1 MPGET
6 NTNNN
11 LLNQGGIQVSDNT
24 QTQTSSAAT
33 DSTQT
38 QTDAIIDMV
47 NQLNKPTESDT
58 QNLDVLL
65 QDPKLQA
72 EFDKK
77 LEKAINKAIKTK
89 DQEYQKR
96 EAALQASI
104 TTEKD
109 KMRENLLEEIEQ
121 KKKEAEELAKMSV
134 EERYKKQIDQQELKI
149 AEYEKELTTIRRRDK
164 ITALVAEKGYDPR
177 LLNLLRAEDV
187 TSDDEI
193 EDYVDKRNAIF
204 LEATNARVQTLLK
217 DHPDV
222 LLGDSKKKKSE
233 PEFNFNFNSKKN

>member
-1 MPGET
+1 MEENQKQEQDPINDN
-6 NTNNN
+6 NTI
-11 LLNQGGIQVSDNT
+11 G
-24 QTQTSSAAT
+24 
-33 DSTQT
+33 
-38 QTDAIIDMV
+38 
-47 NQLNKPTESDT
+47 KPTESDT

-89 DQEYQKR
+89 EQEYSKR

-104 TTEKD
+104 TTEKE
-109 KMRENLLEEIEQ
+109 KMRENILEEIEQ
-121 KKKEAEELAKMSV
+121 KKKEAEELAKMTV

-149 AEYEKELTTIRRRDK
+149 AEYEKELSTIRRRDK
-164 ITALVAEKGYDPR
+164 IVSVVKDKGYDPR

-187 TSDDEI
+187 SSDEEI
-193 EDYVDKRNAIF
+193 EDYVDKRNAVF
-204 LEATNARVQTLLK
+204 LEATNARVQSLLK

-222 LLGDSKKKKSE
+222 LLGDKKKKKDEPEFHFNFSSKKK
-233 PEFNFNFNSKKN
+233 